1 MSPLQKIA
9 MGMVIVVAFAYLPAD
24 PQPAWERYDVLAN
37 PLGWVLVLLGVLAL
51 ARTDEAFESLRWP
64 ALVAA
69 VVSVPMWFPQVE
81 HRIGGSGQWFASLPQ
96 ILFCLLLARAIGV
109 LATQQSPSD
118 RYVATRFGLLVWGFA
133 VAGVLPVLTLGG
145 GLSELEGLTRLVAT
159 LVNVA
164 FVYLLFRVHRREWLG
179 GPGPLEIRARPH
191 SEGREDRPPRN

>member
-24 PQPAWERYDVLAN
+24 PRPEWERYDVLVN

-51 ARTDEAFESLRWP
+51 ARSDEAFDSVRWP

-69 VVSVPMWFPQVE
+69 AVSVPMWFPQVQ
-81 HRIGGSGQWFASLPQ
+81 HRIDDSGQWFASLPQ
-96 ILFCLLLARAIGV
+96 TLFCLLLAKAIGV
-109 LATQQSPSD
+109 LATQQSPPD
-118 RYVATRFGLLVWGFA
+118 GYVARRFGLLVWGFA
-133 VAGVLPVLTLGG
+133 VVGVLPVLTLGG
-145 GLSELEGLTRLVAT
+145 GLSQLEGLTRLVAT

-179 GPGPLEIRARPH
+179 GPGPLEFRARPH
-191 SEGREDRPPRN
+191 SQGREGRPPQG